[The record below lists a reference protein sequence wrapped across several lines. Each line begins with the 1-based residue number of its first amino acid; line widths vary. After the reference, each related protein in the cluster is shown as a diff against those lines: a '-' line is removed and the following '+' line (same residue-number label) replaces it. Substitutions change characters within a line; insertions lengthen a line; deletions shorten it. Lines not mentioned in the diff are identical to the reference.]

1 MYNLLLEEYTTDYVP
16 LGSPDR
22 TIFLKS
28 GLAISANEIID
39 SLHDLDAYKALVT
52 YGRYKRYGLPFGP
65 FGQNPNK
72 LIEAFDL
79 LDQVYIEYEKK
90 RNTLER

>member
-1 MYNLLLEEYTTDYVP
+1 MDYVP
-16 LGSPDR
+16 LGGPDR
-22 TIFLKS
+22 VIFLKS
-28 GLAISANEIID
+28 GLALESNEIIN

-90 RNTLER
+90 RNTPER